1 MTREYE
7 QASHDLRT
15 RASPR
20 RCLGVGLP
28 LAAALAVGIVA
39 PASAAPQ
46 AAACNNQTRHLTTSG
61 GNYSTGTQN
70 CPTWSFTVSIAGQQ
84 ISFGAPASCDIG
96 RREQSSDCFDCG
108 PASDGNHCTARG
120 FQVTVKISSIGGGN
134 PCPQFPSSLPSTVE
148 QANAAV
154 QCKPLREQDPT
165 VVWCASVTT
174 CVDGKS
180 ESPYPDGATL
190 NGPDG
195 AYVVRLGD
203 PDSLLV
209 ASPPESVA
217 SQLRALQTL
226 PASELTDVLREV
238 VLTHAPVSA
247 VGNLWARVVTEYPA
261 APGGSAVS
269 IERNYRGALGVDGAF
284 NLDVPYR
291 VLDENG
297 KADNVTER
305 VWFDGASLVTGI
317 VGAPFYNVW
326 VADSA
331 NLRPVLHT
339 KTAHLAVLRAWVDN
353 PFRILRFPGTSYA
366 TEVDTVSGRVTVVES
381 YPQVESPGGAGRT
394 IYTIDTSTGS
404 AHPLRIEVVDDL
416 GRTLRRTNYE
426 DYRALAT
433 GVWRPHRIVEEHF
446 EPGVATPSFVTTTS
460 IRSAQVLGDAQIESS
475 LARPRSADNW
485 WFVRL

>member
-1 MTREYE
+1 M
-7 QASHDLRT
+7 
-15 RASPR
+15 
-20 RCLGVGLP
+20 P
-28 LAAALAVGIVA
+28 LAAALAFGIVA

-46 AAACNNQTRHLTTSG
+46 AAACNNQTRQPTTLG
-61 GNYSTGTQN
+61 GDFSTGTQN
-70 CPTWSFTVSIAGQQ
+70 CPTWSFTLTIAGQQ
-84 ISFGAPASCDIG
+84 ISFGTPASCDIG
-96 RREQSSDCFDCG
+96 RRFQSSDCFACG

-120 FQVTVKISSIGGGN
+120 FQVTLEISSIGGGN
-134 PCPQFPSSLPSTVE
+134 PCPQFPSSFPSTVE

-154 QCKPLREQDPT
+154 QCKPLRELDPT

-180 ESPYPDGATL
+180 ESPYLDGATL

-195 AYVVRLGD
+195 PYVVRLGD
-203 PDSLLV
+203 PDRLLV

-226 PASELTDVLREV
+226 PTSELTDVLREV
-238 VLTHAPVSA
+238 VLNHAPASA
-247 VGNLWARVVTEYPA
+247 IGNLWARVVTEYPA
-261 APGGSAVS
+261 APGSSAVS

-284 NLDVPYR
+284 SLELPYR
-291 VLDENG
+291 VLDDDGEVN
-297 KADNVTER
+297 NVTER
-305 VWFDGASLVTGI
+305 VWFDGTSLVTGI

-353 PFRILRFPGTSYA
+353 PFRILRFPGTSYT
-366 TEVDTVSGRVTVVES
+366 TEVDTASGRVTVVES

-394 IYTIDTSTGS
+394 IYKIDTSSGS

-433 GVWRPHRIVEEHF
+433 GVWRPHRIVEERF
-446 EPGVATPSFVTTTS
+446 DSGAVAPSVVTTTTV
-460 IRSAQVLGDAQIESS
+460 RTARVLEQVQVESS

-485 WFVRL
+485 RFVRL